1 MTSQTNST
9 ISSTNNTNQ
18 ISNNGTTIRVLLVD
32 DHPMV
37 QTGLKSCL
45 AYYDDI
51 EIIGAIND
59 GSEVL
64 QTAIELKPD
73 VILMDVSMPNL
84 NGIDATEII
93 TEQLPNTKV
102 LIFSMHDSP
111 EFVSNAVQAGACG
124 YVLKDTSS
132 EEVYYAITA
141 VAKGNTHFSG
151 SIAKML
157 IENPIQPEKNKLT
170 TREQVILSYIAQGL
184 SSKEVAQKLAISF
197 RTVEAHRRNIKS
209 KLQLE
214 SFAELVRYA
223 INHGLVEGN

>member
-1 MTSQTNST
+1 MDNNST
-9 ISSTNNTNQ
+9 PKIT
-18 ISNNGTTIRVLLVD
+18 VLLVD

-37 QTGLKSCL
+37 QNGLKACL

-51 EIIGAIND
+51 EIIDAIND
-59 GSEVL
+59 GSEAL
-64 QTAIELKPD
+64 KAAMELKPD

-84 NGIDATEII
+84 NGIDATEILS
-93 TEQLPNTKV
+93 EQLPNTKV

-111 EFVSNAVQAGACG
+111 EFVSSAVQAGASG

-170 TREQVILSYIAQGL
+170 TREQVILSYIAQGF
-184 SSKEVAQKLAISF
+184 SSKEVAQKLSISF

-209 KLQLE
+209 KLRLE
-214 SFAELVRYA
+214 SFADLVRYA
-223 INHGLVEGN
+223 INHGLVEEA